1 MTISIYQ
8 TDNIIINIIKKI
20 LELQDIS
27 LVHNDILDK
36 YKRELYKK
44 NKKICKR
51 KKEINKKNKELETF
65 RSFFFSSLFRDFLK
79 RKNKIKNATLKEL
92 FRIKEIK
99 QLLLCQ
105 EENKKSM
112 ESFFIS

>member
-1 MTISIYQ
+1 MTIPIYQ
-8 TDNIIINIIKKI
+8 TDNIIINIIKEI

-36 YKRELYKK
+36 YKRELCKK
-44 NKKICKR
+44 
-51 KKEINKKNKELETF
+51 KKEIKKKHKELKTF
-65 RSFFFSSLFRDFLK
+65 RSFFFSSLFRDFLN
-79 RKNKIKNATLKEL
+79 RKNKIKNGTLKQL

-99 QLLLCQ
+99 QLLNNSGEIKENLCC
-105 EENKKSM
+105 